1 MFLAFLA
8 EYIQLSRP
16 GRYTFFY
23 HRWIVSICLSQ
34 GEQAH
39 EGMKDNYSLPGR
51 WADEASKLAY
61 ITWHNS
67 QGGQASE
74 WGTRDNNIDTIFRI
88 FPNPKMTPRSSSPE
102 FFSLAIGTD
111 LAPLPIYK
119 AATTSSVNF
128 TGLLEPPLK
137 LHEDLSKG
145 CGGQLWPAGMVL
157 AQHMLRYHKDSL
169 RNSRM

>member
-16 GRYTFFY
+16 GRYIFFY
-23 HRWIVSICLSQ
+23 YRWIVSICLPQ

-51 WADEASKLAY
+51 WAGQASKLAY

-67 QGGQASE
+67 QA
-74 WGTRDNNIDTIFRI
+74 TRDNNINTIFRI
-88 FPNPKMTPRSSSPE
+88 FPNPKMISRSSSPE
-102 FFSLAIGTD
+102 FFPLAIGTN